1 MPLNNPTPAQ
11 IRAARESAMLT
22 QTEAA
27 QLVHSSRSSW
37 AQWEAGEDRS
47 THRAMHPAMWE
58 LFLIKTNQHEKFN
71 QPG

>member
-1 MPLNNPTPAQ
+1 MTPTPTPAK
-11 IRAARESAMLT
+11 IREARESAGLS
-22 QTEAA
+22 QTAAA
-27 QLVHSSRSSW
+27 QLIHSSRSSW

-71 QPG
+71 LPG